1 MSQDN
6 LDVVRRALGAHH
18 SGNLEARI
26 EALLDFWDPGCEYT
40 SVMAALEPATYH
52 GHDGMRRYLS
62 DLAARWAEWRTEP
75 EEVIAAGDKVFTR
88 SKLTGRHVGRFFGI
102 PPTGNQLTWY
112 TNERWRVEQGK
123 MKERWAVDDL
133 VSLFSQMGVPMP
145 TWQ

>member
-1 MSQDN
+1 VFDEVMDERFVDHHPGLVDVASLEVYKRN
-6 LDVVRRALGAHH
+6 LAFG
-18 SGNLEARI
+18 I
-26 EALLDFWDPGCEYT
+26 EALE
-40 SVMAALEPATYH
+40 MKAEPA
-52 GHDGMRRYLS
+52 
-62 DLAARWAEWRTEP
+62 
-75 EEVIAAGDKVFTR
+75 EVIAAGDKVFTR
-88 SKLTGRHVGRFFGI
+88 SKLTGRHVGMFFGI